1 MKIYWKTDE
10 MKLPLLRE
18 SWKSQ
23 RGMEVTPAVGIPNAT
38 KYLQVFGSRWA
49 HMTRTRALDHLCRL
63 FTFTGCVVASSA
75 LMCFFITPSI
85 TILTSKQDMSCT
97 AMKFCPVSPYL
108 QSGAHSRVHRKA
120 FSACSHR
127 AGLVPGRASHHCT
140 LCLARHIH
148 FHRNSSCCSH
158 HWTGRLESDRKIPWE
173 WYTGQSYYKRNI

>member
-1 MKIYWKTDE
+1 
-10 MKLPLLRE
+10 
-18 SWKSQ
+18 
-23 RGMEVTPAVGIPNAT
+23 
-38 KYLQVFGSRWA
+38 
-49 HMTRTRALDHLCRL
+49 MTRTRALDHLCRL
-63 FTFTGCVVASSA
+63 FTFTGCMVASSA

-158 HWTGRLESDRKIPWE
+158 HWTGRLESNRQKNTMRMVHRAE
-173 WYTGQSYYKRNI
+173 LLQEKYLAFCVFTTGISKYCPSSEFT